1 MHELTV
7 SIVKKIG
14 CPHTTIA
21 LEEIANPVE
30 TRLRGLRSCHFLKP
44 YIEIGTTE
52 AGMSA
57 D

>member
-1 MHELTV
+1 LTV
-7 SIVKKIG
+7 SIAKKIG

-21 LEEIANPVE
+21 PEEIGDPRGDPLKGLKIVPVFE
-30 TRLRGLRSCHFLKP
+30 ALCRK
-44 YIEIGTTE
+44 IGTTE